1 MPEVLRIDG
10 YIVKIWFN
18 DHPPSHVH
26 VFKDNG
32 ECVIE
37 LNNQG
42 GFPLLI
48 RFHNMNR
55 KQLAKAL
62 KIVNQHQEKLLQK
75 WQAIHG
81 DSN

>member
-1 MPEVLRIDG
+1 MPEVLRVDG

-18 DHPPSHVH
+18 DHPTQHVQ
-26 VFKDNG
+26 VFKNNG

-42 GFPLLI
+42 GFPIILK
-48 RFHNMNR
+48 FQNMSR
-55 KQLAKAL
+55 QEVSQAL
-62 KIVNQHQEKLLQK
+62 KIVNKNQKELLQK

-81 DSN
+81 DSE

>member
-10 YIVKIWFN
+10 YTVKIWFN

-26 VFKDNG
+26 VFKNNG

-42 GFPLLI
+42 GFPILLKF
-48 RFHNMNR
+48 RGLSR
-55 KQLAKAL
+55 QEVSQAL
-62 KIVNQHQEKLLQK
+62 KIVNKHQEKLLQK
-75 WQAIHG
+75 WQIIHG
-81 DSN
+81 DV